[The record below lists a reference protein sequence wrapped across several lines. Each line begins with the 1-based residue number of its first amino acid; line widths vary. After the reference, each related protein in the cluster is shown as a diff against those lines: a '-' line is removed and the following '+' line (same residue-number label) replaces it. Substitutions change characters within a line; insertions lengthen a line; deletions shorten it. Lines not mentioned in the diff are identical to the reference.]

1 MESFHHSALLYAG
14 PEEYA
19 AEGSAFLRD
28 GVRAGEPALAMV
40 SPEKIALLREALG
53 SDADTVAFVDMNKA
67 GHNPAWI
74 IPAWREF
81 ADLHP
86 GESMRGIGEPIC
98 ANRGPDELVE
108 CQHHESLLNHAFRDA
123 AGFSLFC
130 PYDIDALEAS
140 VIEEARRS
148 HPHVAASG
156 TERRSDSYRGTVAC
170 AAPQEDPLPEPHTTV
185 HGMPFGESMIDAVRR
200 AVERHAARAG
210 LPTRRRADLVLAVNE
225 LAANSIRHGGGYGR
239 LQAVGRGRSSGVRGA
254 RPRVDQ
260 GSAGGPPSTQAAP
273 AERLWAMA
281 RQPGLRPGPGP
292 QPLHGRRRARPYE
305 PALALRGSGRR
316 RARRS

>member
-1 MESFHHSALLYAG
+1 VESFHHSALLYAG
-14 PEEYA
+14 PAEYA
-19 AEGSAFLRD
+19 AKGSAFLRE
-28 GVRAGEPALAMV
+28 GVRGGEPALAMV
-40 SPEKIALLREALG
+40 GPEKIALLREALG
-53 SDADTVAFVDMNKA
+53 SDADSVAFVDMNKA

-98 ANRGPDELVE
+98 AGRGPDELVE

-123 AGFSLFC
+123 AGFSLLC

-156 TERRSDSYRGTVAC
+156 TERRSVSYRGTAAC

-185 HGMPFGESMIDAVRR
+185 HGMPFGESMIDAVRS
-200 AVERHAARAG
+200 AVDRHAARAG
-210 LPTRRRADLVLAVNE
+210 LPKRRREDLVLAVNE

-239 LQAVGRGRSSGVRGA
+239 LRLWSEDDRVVCEVRDRGA
-254 RPRVDQ
+254 IKD
-260 GSAGGPPSTQAAP
+260 
-273 AERLWAMA
+273 
-281 RQPGLRPGPGP
+281 
-292 QPLHGRRRARPYE
+292 PLAGRRRPKPRQPSGYGLW
-305 PALALRGSGRR
+305 LANQVCDLVQVRSLSTGGVVRVHMSRR
-316 RARRS
+316 